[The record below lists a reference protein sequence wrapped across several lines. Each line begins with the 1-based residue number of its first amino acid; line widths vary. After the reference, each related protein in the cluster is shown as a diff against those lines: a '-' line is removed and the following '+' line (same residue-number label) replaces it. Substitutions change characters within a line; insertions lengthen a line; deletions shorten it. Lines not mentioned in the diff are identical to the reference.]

1 MRKFRLK
8 TTLPEKEALP
18 TLKRYAPHP
27 NSCYAADSPHKPQAM
42 LIIGDNS
49 HALLPAL
56 PDDNAVLAGY
66 LYNKP
71 ANQEKKLNGILVSAG
86 KRYPLH
92 DRRRGDIIGYL
103 PLEENNTFAAVTQ
116 KDFPGMIFPLPVLLI
131 LLLGLIIWLI
141 PWIRMIGVPVV
152 VYSNDPVAAGSITA
166 DRPEPLET
174 DYFNIKINAT
184 PILENGRMNI
194 RIENSIRNT
203 LDCQVEIAVDLTDGE
218 AVIYNSPMLA
228 PNQSLEYATVETD
241 LPRGSHTGTATFH
254 YFENEEQLATTSSVR
269 LTVHVR

>member
-1 MRKFRLK
+1 MRKYRLK

-18 TLKRYAPHP
+18 ALKRYTPHP
-27 NSCYAADSPHKPQAM
+27 NSCYTADSPHKPEVT

-49 HALLPAL
+49 YGLLPAL
-56 PDDNAVLAGY
+56 PDDAVLAGY

-71 ANQEKKLNGILVSAG
+71 NKQEEKLKGILVSG
-86 KRYPLH
+86 GSRYPLH
-92 DRRRGDIIGYL
+92 AQRRDDIVGYL
-103 PLEENNTFAAVTQ
+103 PLAEQNTFAAVTQ
-116 KDFPGMIFPLPVLLI
+116 KDFCGVIFPLFLI
-131 LLLGLIIWLI
+131 LLLVLVIWLL

-152 VYSNDPVAAGSITA
+152 VYSSDPVAVGSITT
-166 DRPEPLET
+166 DRTGPLET

-194 RIENSIRNT
+194 RLENSTRNT
-203 LDCQVEIAVDLTDGE
+203 LDCQVEITVDSADGE
-218 AVIYNSPMLA
+218 TVIYNSPMLA

-241 LPRGSHTGTATFH
+241 LPKGSHTGTATFH